1 MKRMIGILLA
11 AALSFGVLAMVGC
24 GGDDGP
30 VDTDTTKVVKV
41 WLHKSQ
47 AEPEGKVYR
56 ALQDLFN
63 EADYKTTDGRDIVMS
78 IEYKNSSDA
87 LSTAISGEILSG
99 GLPDVVAVD
108 SPNITS
114 YADGGILIAMDEYLS
129 DEVISDYVDSVIEQS
144 TYNGKLYAL
153 SGMDAPGGL
162 YYNKELLKSVGYE
175 DSDFGTVADPWSWKD
190 VEEAMDALK
199 SAGKEYR
206 IKLNLGFGGDE
217 GCMYLY
223 SPLVYSA
230 GGSFIGA
237 DNKVS
242 GALTSE
248 RSLAGLGMLES
259 LFAQNAEKEWIYNGT
274 NTNALPGGEVAFEI
288 YGPWLID
295 TIDKSYADFADK
307 YDIMPFPVY
316 EDASGNK
323 GTAASPCGSWGFGVT
338 KDTRDADAAAQV
350 VAFLTGAEAS
360 EMFYDSIGTFPT
372 HTSVLE
378 NNEDFNSGA
387 LKSMADILME
397 TAVARPKMVK
407 YPQLSSAYSDIVE
420 YIETTAGTSDYD
432 LATYVTQKAAAV
444 DR

>member
-1 MKRMIGILLA
+1 M
-11 AALSFGVLAMVGC
+11 
-24 GGDDGP
+24 
-30 VDTDTTKVVKV
+30 
-41 WLHKSQ
+41 
-47 AEPEGKVYR
+47 
-56 ALQDLFN
+56 
-63 EADYKTTDGRDIVMS
+63 
-78 IEYKNSSDA
+78 
-87 LSTAISGEILSG
+87 
-99 GLPDVVAVD
+99 AVD

-162 YYNKELLKSVGYE
+162 YYNKELLKSVGYK
-175 DSDFGTVADPWSWKD
+175 DSDFGTGGRSLELEGRGRGDGRAEVGGQGIPHQAQ
-190 VEEAMDALK
+190 
-199 SAGKEYR
+199 
-206 IKLNLGFGGDE
+206 LGFGGDE

-307 YDIMPFPVY
+307 YDVMPFPVY
-316 EDASGNK
+316 EDANGNK
-323 GTAASPCGSWGFGVT
+323 GTAASPCGSWGLGVT

-407 YPQLSSAYSDIVE
+407 IPAVE
-420 YIETTAGTSDYD
+420 QRVFGHRGIH
-432 LATYVTQKAAAV
+432 
-444 DR
+444 

>member
-30 VDTDTTKVVKV
+30 VETDTTKVVKV

-307 YDIMPFPVY
+307 YDTMPFPVY
-316 EDASGNK
+316 EDAVSY
-323 GTAASPCGSWGFGVT
+323 THLTLPT
-338 KDTRDADAAAQV
+338 K
-350 VAFLTGAEAS
+350 
-360 EMFYDSIGTFPT
+360 
-372 HTSVLE
+372 LE
-378 NNEDFNSGA
+378 
-387 LKSMADILME
+387 
-397 TAVARPKMVK
+397 V
-407 YPQLSSAYSDIVE
+407 
-420 YIETTAGTSDYD
+420 
-432 LATYVTQKAAAV
+432 
-444 DR
+444 

>member
-129 DEVISDYVDSVIEQS
+129 DEVISDYVDSVTEQS

-162 YYNKELLKSVGYE
+162 YYNKELLKSVGYK

-307 YDIMPFPVY
+307 YDVMPFPVY
-316 EDASGNK
+316 EDANGQGHGGFSLRFVGPRRDQ
-323 GTAASPCGSWGFGVT
+323 GHARRGRGGAGGGIPDGCGSERNVLRFHRHLPHAHVRAGKQRRFQQRRFEVDGGHPHGNGGRAPEDGQIPAVEQRVFGH
-338 KDTRDADAAAQV
+338 R
-350 VAFLTGAEAS
+350 G
-360 EMFYDSIGTFPT
+360 I
-372 HTSVLE
+372 H
-378 NNEDFNSGA
+378 
-387 LKSMADILME
+387 
-397 TAVARPKMVK
+397 
-407 YPQLSSAYSDIVE
+407 
-420 YIETTAGTSDYD
+420 
-432 LATYVTQKAAAV
+432 
-444 DR
+444 

>member
-114 YADGGILIAMDEYLS
+114 YADGGILIAMGEYLS

-162 YYNKELLKSVGYE
+162 YYNKELLK
-175 DSDFGTVADPWSWKD
+175 
-190 VEEAMDALK
+190 
-199 SAGKEYR
+199 
-206 IKLNLGFGGDE
+206 
-217 GCMYLY
+217 
-223 SPLVYSA
+223 
-230 GGSFIGA
+230 
-237 DNKVS
+237 
-242 GALTSE
+242 
-248 RSLAGLGMLES
+248 
-259 LFAQNAEKEWIYNGT
+259 
-274 NTNALPGGEVAFEI
+274 
-288 YGPWLID
+288 
-295 TIDKSYADFADK
+295 
-307 YDIMPFPVY
+307 
-316 EDASGNK
+316 
-323 GTAASPCGSWGFGVT
+323 
-338 KDTRDADAAAQV
+338 
-350 VAFLTGAEAS
+350 
-360 EMFYDSIGTFPT
+360 
-372 HTSVLE
+372 
-378 NNEDFNSGA
+378 
-387 LKSMADILME
+387 
-397 TAVARPKMVK
+397 
-407 YPQLSSAYSDIVE
+407 
-420 YIETTAGTSDYD
+420 
-432 LATYVTQKAAAV
+432 
-444 DR
+444 